1 MKKVTYCLIVLFIT
15 LMVSAATLEAA
26 TVITSLPYTITAQG
40 SYIINQNLKASWHG
54 IKVQA
59 NNVTIDLNGYSISG
73 NNTSGG
79 YGIYMNGRSNVEIR
93 NGTIR
98 NFGSHGIY
106 EESSSG
112 NSHRV
117 VNVRV
122 MNNKG
127 NGILL
132 LGSNHMVKD
141 CTTSNNGGSGIYTHV
156 GCMISGNTVYD
167 NGYEGI
173 SANSGST
180 VSGNTAYN
188 NGRTGIYANSGSTII
203 GNTAYS
209 NGGHGIYCNGGGVCT
224 VKNNTVSYNQWNG
237 ISLNGNSLVDGN
249 TAYENNQS
257 GGLYYNIIPCET
269 CVFGLNFQGLI

>member
-180 VSGNTAYN
+180 
-188 NGRTGIYANSGSTII
+188 II